1 MDLSGRSTRGKD
13 RKRSNGNEQ
22 HYLSLSLGKLLLLV
36 QQKNVMPSNFECLV
50 QLDEYTSSKNVL
62 KIKATFIQS

>member
-22 HYLSLSLGKLLLLV
+22 HYLSLFG
-36 QQKNVMPSNFECLV
+36 QTITAGATKNVMRSNFECLV